1 MWKPFPSR
9 LCEWISH
16 QPPLLSQT
24 IVIQGLVKNVG
35 WFACVCF
42 FPIHADI
49 ILPFTKQ
56 KQNKSEVWWYYFY
69 WHSVYMRVCVL
80 IHWQI
85 FITVY
90 MHNFRLYKNSVSRVC
105 HCTMYLCIQIDL
117 RREVGGGGQNKKHQA
132 ACNNN
137 ITVVTFKLLPI
148 TVASA
153 VHFFFFY
160 PVPTTYESCPH
171 RLPGQCLHWL
181 PSNQDARPFCQWS
194 VHICCGGEV
203 SLLRIGTIY
212 QWSSLSQSKS

>member
-1 MWKPFPSR
+1 MWVGLLVSVFFQYMQILFYHLQNKNKTNLKSGGITSTGT
-9 LCEWISH
+9 LCI
-16 QPPLLSQT
+16 
-24 IVIQGLVKNVG
+24 
-35 WFACVCF
+35 CVCWYT
-42 FPIHADI
+42 DRYLSLCTCI
-49 ILPFTKQ
+49 ISDSTRT
-56 KQNKSEVWWYYFY
+56 VWA
-69 WHSVYMRVCVL
+69 
-80 IHWQI
+80 
-85 FITVY
+85 
-90 MHNFRLYKNSVSRVC
+90 VC

-160 PVPTTYESCPH
+160 PVPTTNESCPH